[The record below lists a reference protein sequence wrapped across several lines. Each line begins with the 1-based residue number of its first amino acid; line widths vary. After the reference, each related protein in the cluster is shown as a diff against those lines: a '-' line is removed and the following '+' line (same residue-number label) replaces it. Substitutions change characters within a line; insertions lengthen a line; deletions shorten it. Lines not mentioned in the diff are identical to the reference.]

1 MSDLIKTSLS
11 LENCSFHPRGERSQ
25 ARLGL
30 KNDLALKARIFP
42 TRFGARRRGPAVR
55 WVPPGYGLPAE
66 EPRVGFLGIHHFH
79 PLPSRHFIIWDHS
92 VKQYDAAHFYLSRIT
107 KPPFSPGRSNKSLQ
121 VACGPLSATASPAR
135 QGGQEGTREA
145 GGGRAPSLP
154 LPLPPPPPEGT
165 RPAGPARPGAGSSG
179 VARAGPASPRP
190 APILGLPL
198 GAVRKRLS
206 LTAGDSPTQA
216 TSIS

>member
-30 KNDLALKARIFP
+30 KNDLALKTRIFP
-42 TRFGARRRGPAVR
+42 TRYGERRPGPAVR

-79 PLPSRHFIIWDHS
+79 PLPSRHFIIWALS

-107 KPPFSPGRSNKSLQ
+107 KPPFSPRRSNKSLQ

-135 QGGQEGTREA
+135 QGGKKGRGKRAA
-145 GGGRAPSLP
+145 GAPRPRAPR
-154 LPLPPPPPEGT
+154 PPPEGT
-165 RPAGPARPGAGSSG
+165 RPAGPARPGPGSSG

-190 APILGLPL
+190 APVLGFPL
-198 GAVRKRLS
+198 GAAQKRLS